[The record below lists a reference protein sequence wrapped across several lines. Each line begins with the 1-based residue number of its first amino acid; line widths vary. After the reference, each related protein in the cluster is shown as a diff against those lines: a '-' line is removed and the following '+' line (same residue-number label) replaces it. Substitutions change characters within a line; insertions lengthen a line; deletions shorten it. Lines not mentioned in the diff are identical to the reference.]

1 MGPRNRQ
8 LNRLPALV
16 SRGVPVF
23 LLCLLGL
30 LGLGAV
36 SPLAAAPPPTLAKDA
51 QSKWTEGEKARAS
64 RQWIECIENF
74 SDVVAVDPKSLD
86 AQLHLGYCQ
95 SQLGQWK
102 DAAKTY
108 ESALGLGPSDSLR
121 AEILNALAFAQG
133 SAGDQAASLKTYEQL
148 IRVHPADKN
157 ALVGYASTLRNQSR
171 PVDAVMAY
179 ERALELDPKDIDV
192 LKSLGDL
199 CQKNEMVEQAVAVYE
214 RWAAIDSTNVEPYR
228 HLGYL
233 LARGKACQ
241 RGVQVYEKVI
251 ALDPSNPGDLLN
263 LGILYQ
269 GCEMPEKAFDTLSR
283 YREKRPEDAAA
294 VDCRLAFLY
303 EDMGKLDEGLRT
315 TQERAQNRPEDA
327 CLQFAWGR
335 LLEKQGIEFEK
346 KEKYGDAVASYRQ
359 AEARLQGVLGDEQY
373 GKGATDELARLDQL
387 IRRADGLKK
396 KQEGGE

>member
-1 MGPRNRQ
+1 MDPRSRP
-8 LNRLPALV
+8 LNRTHHAVRYTPAL
-16 SRGVPVF
+16 F
-23 LLCLLGL
+23 LGL
-30 LGLGAV
+30 LALADS
-36 SPLAAAPPPTLAKDA
+36 SPVAGAPPATLVKEA
-51 QSKWTEGEKARAS
+51 QGKWSAGEAARTN

-74 SDVVAVDPKSLD
+74 SDVVALDPKSLE
-86 AQLHLGYCQ
+86 AQLNLGYCQ

-108 ESALGLGPSDSLR
+108 EGALALPASDSVR
-121 AEILNALAFAQG
+121 VEILNALAFAQG
-133 SAGDQAASLKTYEQL
+133 SADDQASALKTYEQL
-148 IRVHPADKN
+148 IRVQPNDKS
-157 ALVGYASTLRNQSR
+157 ALVGYASTLRDQGR

-179 ERALELDPKDIDV
+179 ERALELDPNDV
-192 LKSLGDL
+192 TLLRSLGDL

-233 LARGKACQ
+233 LAKGKACQ

-269 GCEMPEKAFDTLSR
+269 SCDMSEQAFQTLSR
-283 YREKRPEDAAA
+283 YREQRPEDATA

-303 EDMGKLDEGLRT
+303 EDMGKVDEGLAV
-315 TQERAQNRPEDA
+315 TQERAQKRPEDA
-327 CLQFAWGR
+327 CLQYAWGR

-346 KEKYGDAVASYRQ
+346 KEKYGEAVASYRQ
-359 AEARLQGVLGDEQY
+359 AEARLQGVLGDPQW
-373 GKGATDELARLDQL
+373 GKGATDELERLEKL
-387 IRRADGLKK
+387 IHRADGLKK
-396 KQEGGE
+396 KAEGGGQ

>member
-1 MGPRNRQ
+1 MDPRSRP
-8 LNRLPALV
+8 LSRWLTFVRLTSA
-16 SRGVPVF
+16 
-23 LLCLLGL
+23 
-30 LGLGAV
+30 LGLGGVA
-36 SPLAAAPPPTLAKDA
+36 LAGLAAAAPPATLSKDA
-51 QSKWTEGEKARAS
+51 QGKWSAGETARAS

-74 SDVVAVDPKSLD
+74 SDVVALDPKSLD
-86 AQLHLGYCQ
+86 AQLNLGYCQ

-102 DAAKTY
+102 DASKTY
-108 ESALGLGPSDSLR
+108 EGALPLASSDSVR

-133 SAGDQAASLKTYEQL
+133 SAGDPAAALKTYEQL
-148 IRVHPADKN
+148 IKVHPAEKS
-157 ALVGYASTLRNQSR
+157 ALVGYASTLRNQGR

-179 ERALELDPKDIDV
+179 ERALELDPNDV
-192 LKSLGDL
+192 TLLQSLGDL

-233 LARGKACQ
+233 LAKGKACL

-269 GCEMPEKAFDTLSR
+269 SCEMPEKAFETLNR
-283 YREKRPEDAAA
+283 YREQRPEDAAA

-303 EDMGKLDEGLRT
+303 EDMGKLADGLSA
-315 TQERAQNRPEDA
+315 TQDRAQKRPEDA
-327 CLQFAWGR
+327 CLQYAWGR

-346 KEKYGDAVASYRQ
+346 QEKYADAVATYRQ
-359 AEARLQGVLGDEQY
+359 AEARLQGVLGDPQW
-373 GKGATDELARLDQL
+373 GKGATDELARLEQL
-387 IRRADGLKK
+387 IHRADGFRKK
-396 KQEGGE
+396 AEGGQ

>member
-1 MGPRNRQ
+1 MDPRGRQ
-8 LNRLPALV
+8 LDRVLEQGRCA
-16 SRGVPVF
+16 S
-23 LLCLLGL
+23 LLLLGL
-30 LGLGAV
+30 LTLTGAL
-36 SPLAAAPPPTLAKDA
+36 PLSAAPPATLAKGA
-51 QSKWTEGEKARAS
+51 QEEWSAGETARAN
-64 RQWIECIENF
+64 RQWIECIESF
-74 SDVVAVDPKSLD
+74 SDVVALDPKSLD
-86 AQLHLGYCQ
+86 AQLNLGYCQ

-102 DAAKTY
+102 NAAKTY
-108 ESALGLGPSDSLR
+108 EGALTLAPSDSVR

-133 SAGDQAASLKTYEQL
+133 SAGDQGAALKTYEQL
-148 IRVHPADKN
+148 IKVRPADKSV
-157 ALVGYASTLRNQSR
+157 LVGYASTLRSQGR

-179 ERALELDPKDIDV
+179 ERALELDPNDV
-192 LKSLGDL
+192 NILKSLGDL
-199 CQKNEMVEQAVAVYE
+199 CQKTEMVEQAVAVYE

-233 LARGKACQ
+233 LAKGKACQ

-269 GCEMPEKAFDTLSR
+269 SCEMPEKAFHTLNR

-303 EDMGKLDEGLRT
+303 EDMGKVEEGLGV
-315 TQERAQNRPEDA
+315 TQERAQKRPEDA
-327 CLQFAWGR
+327 CLQYAWGR

-346 KEKYGDAVASYRQ
+346 KEKYGEAVASYRQ

-373 GKGATDELARLDQL
+373 GKGATDELARLEQL
-387 IRRADGLKK
+387 IHRADGLKK
-396 KQEGGE
+396 KAEGGQ